1 MPSLRLLNK
10 INPHEETAAN
20 RRPFS
25 WHYPLEMMMS
35 ELINFDD
42 FEKVN
47 IRVGRIVD
55 AQDFPEAR
63 KPAYKLWVDFGTE
76 LGVKKTSAQVTQN
89 YSKEELIGRMVAGV
103 VNFPPR
109 QIGKYMSEFLV
120 LGFPDENGNVTLVRP
135 DKDVPLGGKLF

>member
-1 MPSLRLLNK
+1 M
-10 INPHEETAAN
+10 TD
-20 RRPFS
+20 
-25 WHYPLEMMMS
+25 
-35 ELINFDD
+35 LIDFAD

-63 KPAYKLWVDFGTE
+63 KPAYKLWVDFGPE
-76 LGVKKTSAQVTQN
+76 IGIRKTSAQVTQN
-89 YSKEELIGRMVAGV
+89 YTKEELVGRMVAGV
-103 VNFPPR
+103 INFPPR

-135 DKDVPLGGKLF
+135 DKDVPLGGKLY